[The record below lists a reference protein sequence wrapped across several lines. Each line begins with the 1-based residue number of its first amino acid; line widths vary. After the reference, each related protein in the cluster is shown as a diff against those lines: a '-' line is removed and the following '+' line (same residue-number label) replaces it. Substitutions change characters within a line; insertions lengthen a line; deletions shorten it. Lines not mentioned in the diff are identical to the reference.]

1 MGRLT
6 AAFFCYINSS
16 FDYHGTNHLSLK
28 GEKRAKLRCKLEYHS
43 LLSLVISAR
52 MHHHFL
58 NADLYLLN
66 TKTPMVGLPWWP
78 IG

>member
-6 AAFFCYINSS
+6 AALTII
-16 FDYHGTNHLSLK
+16 GTNHLSLK
-28 GEKRAKLRCKLEYHS
+28 GEKRAKLRCKLEYHP

-66 TKTPMVGLPWWP
+66 IKTPMVGLPWWP